1 MLSTVRTRI
10 LCFSFLSVSALAA
23 LAVLS
28 LLIINKA
35 ETASDRLITA
45 GLQESWMLEDL
56 EQDHRQLQDLA
67 YKIKAQLLLWD
78 EITPAFE
85 SLVISLPQR
94 WQVIEQSPQLSEWAV
109 ANQDSFQGVLDL
121 LGKLEPGIREKSYYS
136 VGQVVD
142 FALFPALEPMLGAV
156 EERKRASRDGIQQDS
171 SELLAYLD
179 DQQRFLLIGS
189 ALFLIAIIL
198 MTLWLRQTVIVRLQ
212 NIESD
217 IKQMDATSDLS
228 RPPVVTG
235 QDEVAGVA
243 RALNGLVGRFDQ
255 FVGDIR
261 HSASSL
267 NQRSATLD
275 AEAEAVQAASETT
288 REQIEEV
295 NNSMG
300 AIAGQASEIESA
312 TELSATNIREA
323 VLANAQVQQGLQSSE
338 AAANNAVDV
347 IVRVSA
353 SIQALGESTSKIEQ
367 VIGVIAAIADQTN
380 LLALN
385 AAIEAARAGEHGRG
399 FAVVAD
405 EVRTLSQRTADSTRN
420 IRQWVLDLVEGVS
433 GVDAL
438 LGEMHAA
445 GADNRTNLD
454 QLKTHL
460 NRLADQFVE
469 METSSHQVS
478 RSVSLQRDELKLI
491 KQRSAMLRE
500 SSLLLMGSVNQSR
513 EISESL
519 RQESLSMRQLT
530 ERFRSAGAG

>member
-28 LLIINKA
+28 LLIINEA
-35 ETASDRLITA
+35 ESASERLITA
-45 GLQESWMLEDL
+45 GLEESWMLEDL
-56 EQDHRQLQDLA
+56 EQDHRRLQDLA

-78 EITPAFE
+78 EITPTFD
-85 SLVISLPQR
+85 SLTGSLPLY
-94 WQVIEQSPQLSEWAV
+94 WQVIEQSPQLSEWA
-109 ANQDSFQGVLDL
+109 ADNQDSFQAVLGL
-121 LGKLEPGIREKSYYS
+121 LAKIEPGIREKSYYR

-142 FALFPALEPMLGAV
+142 FDLFPALEPMLAAI
-156 EERKRASRDGIQQDS
+156 EQRKRASRNSIQEDS
-171 SELLAYLD
+171 SQLLAYLD
-179 DQQRFLLIGS
+179 KQQTFLLIGS
-189 ALFLIAIIL
+189 GVFLIAIIL

-212 NIESD
+212 KIESD
-217 IKQMDATSDLS
+217 IKKMDDTSDLS
-228 RPPVVTG
+228 CPPLVTG
-235 QDEVAGVA
+235 EDEVAGVA

-255 FVGDIR
+255 FIGDIR
-261 HSASSL
+261 HSAAGL

-275 AEAEAVQAASETT
+275 TQAEAVQAASETT

-295 NNSMG
+295 NHSMG

-312 TELSATNIREA
+312 TELSAATIREA
-323 VLANAQVQQGLQSSE
+323 VLANGQVQQGLQSSE
-338 AAANNAVDV
+338 AAANNAIEV
-347 IVRVSA
+347 IVRVSS
-353 SIQALGESTSKIEQ
+353 SIQALGESTSKIQQ
-367 VIGVIAAIADQTN
+367 VIGVIAAVADQTN

-420 IRQWVLDLVEGVS
+420 IRQWVLDLVDGVS
-433 GVDAL
+433 GVNAL
-438 LGEMHAA
+438 LGEMSAA

-460 NRLADQFVE
+460 TRLADQFVE
-469 METSSHQVS
+469 MEASSHQVS

-491 KQRSAMLRE
+491 KQRSTMLRE
-500 SSLLLMGSVNQSR
+500 SSLLLMGSVNHSR
-513 EISESL
+513 EVSESL
-519 RQESLSMRQLT
+519 RQDSLSMRQLT
-530 ERFRSAGAG
+530 ERFRSADAV

>member
-35 ETASDRLITA
+35 ETASNRLITA

-78 EITPAFE
+78 EIEPTFE
-85 SLVISLPQR
+85 ALAVSLPGR
-94 WQVIEQSPQLSEWAV
+94 WQVIEQSPQLSAWAK
-109 ANQDSFQGVLDL
+109 AHRGEFQSVQDL
-121 LGKLEPGIREKSYYS
+121 LAKLAPGIREKSYYS

-142 FALFPALEPMLGAV
+142 FALFPALGPMLAAI
-156 EERKRASRDGIQQDS
+156 EERKRASRNTIQQDS
-171 SELLAYLD
+171 EQLLAYLNE
-179 DQQRFLLIGS
+179 QQTFLIIGS
-189 ALFLIAIIL
+189 VVFLIAIIL
-198 MTLWLRQTVIVRLQ
+198 MTLWLRRTVIVRLQ

-228 RPPVVTG
+228 CPPVVSG

-255 FVGDIR
+255 FIGDIR
-261 HSASSL
+261 HSAAGL

-275 AEAEAVQAASETT
+275 QEAEALQAASEIT
-288 REQIEEV
+288 RDQIEKV
-295 NNSMG
+295 SHSMG

-312 TELSATNIREA
+312 TEVSAATIREA
-323 VLANAQVQQGLQSSE
+323 VRANEHVQQGLQSSE
-338 AAANNAVDV
+338 AAANNAIDV
-347 IVRVSA
+347 IGRVSG
-353 SIQALGESTSKIEQ
+353 SIQALSESTSKIEQ

-405 EVRTLSQRTADSTRN
+405 EVRTLSQRTADSTRE
-420 IRQWVLDLVEGVS
+420 IRQWVMDLVEGVS

-438 LGEMHAA
+438 LDEMRAA
-445 GADNRTNLD
+445 GASNRSNLD

-460 NRLADQFVE
+460 TRLADQFVE
-469 METSSHQVS
+469 MESGSQQVS
-478 RSVSLQRDELKLI
+478 RSISLQRDALDLI
-491 KQRSAMLRE
+491 EQRSAMLRE
-500 SSLLLMGSVNQSR
+500 SSQVLLGSVNNSR
-513 EISESL
+513 EVSESL

-530 ERFRSAGAG
+530 ERFRSAGV

>member
-10 LCFSFLSVSALAA
+10 LCFAFLSVSALAA
-23 LAVLS
+23 LAVS
-28 LLIINKA
+28 ALLIINEA
-35 ETASDRLITA
+35 ETASNRLITT

-78 EITPAFE
+78 EITPAFDA
-85 SLVISLPQR
+85 LVVSLPKHWR
-94 WQVIEQSPQLSEWAV
+94 VIEQSPQLSEWA
-109 ANQDSFQGVLDL
+109 ATHQQDFEGVLDL
-121 LGKLEPGIREKSYYS
+121 LAKLEPGIREQSYYR

-142 FALFPALEPMLGAV
+142 FSLFPALGPMLASID
-156 EERKRASRDGIQQDS
+156 ERKRESRNAIQADS
-171 SELLAYLD
+171 SQLLDYLSE
-179 DQQRFLLIGS
+179 QQAVLIIGS
-189 ALFLIAIIL
+189 GVFLIAIVL
-198 MTLWLRQTVIVRLQ
+198 MTLWLRRTVIVRLQ

-217 IKQMDATSDLS
+217 IKQMDITSDLS

-261 HSASSL
+261 RSAAGL

-275 AEAEAVQAASETT
+275 QEAEALQAASETT
-288 REQIEEV
+288 REQIEKV
-295 NNSMG
+295 SHSMA
-300 AIAGQASEIESA
+300 AIAGQASQIEAA
-312 TELSATNIREA
+312 TEISAKTIREA
-323 VLANAQVQQGLQSSE
+323 VQANQQVQQGLQSSE
-338 AAANNAVDV
+338 AAANNAIDV
-347 IVRVSA
+347 IVRVSG
-353 SIQALGESTSKIEQ
+353 SIQALSESTSKIEQ

-405 EVRTLSQRTADSTRN
+405 EVRTLSQRTADSTRE
-420 IRQWVLDLVEGVS
+420 IRQWVLDLVDGVG

-438 LGEMHAA
+438 LDEMREA
-445 GADNRTNLD
+445 GANNRSNLD

-460 NRLADQFVE
+460 TRLADQFVE
-469 METSSHQVS
+469 MESGSHQVS
-478 RSVSLQRDELKLI
+478 RSVALQRDALDLI
-491 KQRSAMLRE
+491 EQRSAMLRE
-500 SSLLLMGSVNQSR
+500 SSQVLLGSVNNSR
-513 EISESL
+513 GVSESL

-530 ERFRSAGAG
+530 ERFRSAAV

>member
-28 LLIINKA
+28 LLIINEA
-35 ETASDRLITA
+35 ENASERLITA
-45 GLQESWMLEDL
+45 GLEESWMLEDL

-78 EITPAFE
+78 EITPTFD
-85 SLVISLPQR
+85 SLTGSLPLY
-94 WQVIEQSPQLSEWAV
+94 WHVIEQSPQLSEWA
-109 ANQDSFQGVLDL
+109 ADNQDSFQAVLGL
-121 LGKLEPGIREKSYYS
+121 LAKIEPGIREKSYYR

-142 FALFPALEPMLGAV
+142 FDLFPALGPMLAAI
-156 EERKRASRDGIQQDS
+156 EQRKRASRNSIQEDS
-171 SELLAYLD
+171 SQLLAYLD
-179 DQQRFLLIGS
+179 KQQTFLLIGS
-189 ALFLIAIIL
+189 GVFLIAIIL

-212 NIESD
+212 KIESD
-217 IKQMDATSDLS
+217 IKKMDDTSDLS
-228 RPPVVTG
+228 CPPRVTG
-235 QDEVAGVA
+235 EDEVAGVA

-255 FVGDIR
+255 FIGEIR
-261 HSASSL
+261 HSAAGL

-275 AEAEAVQAASETT
+275 TQAEAVQAASETT

-295 NNSMG
+295 NHSMG
-300 AIAGQASEIESA
+300 AIAGQASEIELA
-312 TELSATNIREA
+312 TELSAATIREA
-323 VLANAQVQQGLQSSE
+323 VLANGQVQQGLQSSE
-338 AAANNAVDV
+338 AAANNAIEV
-347 IVRVSA
+347 IVRVSS
-353 SIQALGESTSKIEQ
+353 SIQALGESTSKIQQ
-367 VIGVIAAIADQTN
+367 VIGVIAAVADQTN

-433 GVDAL
+433 GVNAL
-438 LGEMHAA
+438 LGEMSAA

-460 NRLADQFVE
+460 TRLADQFVE

-491 KQRSAMLRE
+491 KQRSTMLRE
-500 SSLLLMGSVNQSR
+500 SSLLLMGSVNHSR
-513 EISESL
+513 EVSESL
-519 RQESLSMRQLT
+519 RQDSLSMRQLT
-530 ERFRSAGAG
+530 ERFRSADAV

>member
-10 LCFSFLSVSALAA
+10 LCFAFLSVSALAA

-35 ETASDRLITA
+35 ETASNRLITA

-78 EITPAFE
+78 EIAPTFE
-85 SLVISLPQR
+85 ALAASLPEH
-94 WQVIEQSPQLSEWAV
+94 WQVIERSPQLSVWAE
-109 ANQDSFQGVLDL
+109 AHRGEFQRVQDL
-121 LGKLEPGIREKSYYS
+121 LGKLEPGIGEQSYYR

-142 FALFPALEPMLGAV
+142 FALFPALGPMLAAID
-156 EERKRASRDGIQQDS
+156 ERKRASRNTIQQDS
-171 SELLAYLD
+171 EQLLAYLSE
-179 DQQRFLLIGS
+179 QQTFLITGS
-189 ALFLIAIIL
+189 AVFLIAIIL
-198 MTLWLRQTVIVRLQ
+198 MTLWLRRTVIVRLQ

-228 RPPVVTG
+228 CPPLVTG

-261 HSASSL
+261 HSAAGL

-275 AEAEAVQAASETT
+275 QEAEALQAASEIT
-288 REQIEEV
+288 RDQIEKV
-295 NNSMG
+295 SHSMG

-312 TELSATNIREA
+312 TEVSAATIREA
-323 VLANAQVQQGLQSSE
+323 VQANAHVQQGLQSSE
-338 AAANNAVDV
+338 AAANNAIDV
-347 IVRVSA
+347 IGRVSG
-353 SIQALGESTSKIEQ
+353 SIQVLSESTSKIEQ

-405 EVRTLSQRTADSTRN
+405 EVRTLSQRTADSTRE
-420 IRQWVLDLVEGVS
+420 IRQWVLDLVEGVT

-438 LGEMHAA
+438 LDEMRAA
-445 GADNRTNLD
+445 GASNRSNLD

-460 NRLADQFVE
+460 TRLADQFVE
-469 METSSHQVS
+469 MESGSQQVS
-478 RSVSLQRDELKLI
+478 RSVSLQRDALDLI
-491 KQRSAMLRE
+491 EQRSAMLRE
-500 SSLLLMGSVNQSR
+500 SSQVLLGSVNNSR
-513 EISESL
+513 EVSESL

-530 ERFRSAGAG
+530 ERFRSAESA

>member
-28 LLIINKA
+28 LLIIKET
-35 ETASDRLITA
+35 ETASNRLITT

-78 EITPAFE
+78 EITPTFE
-85 SLVISLPQR
+85 ALAVSLPNH
-94 WQVIEQSPQLSEWAV
+94 WQVIAQSPQLSAWAETHREE
-109 ANQDSFQGVLDL
+109 FQSVLDL
-121 LGKLEPGIREKSYYS
+121 LAKLEPGIGEKSYYR

-142 FALFPALEPMLGAV
+142 FDLFPALGPMLAAI
-156 EERKRASRDGIQQDS
+156 EERKRASRTTIQQDS
-171 SELLAYLD
+171 VQLLAYLS
-179 DQQRFLLIGS
+179 DQQAFLIIGS
-189 ALFLIAIIL
+189 GVFLIAIIL

-255 FVGDIR
+255 FIGDIR
-261 HSASSL
+261 HSAAGL

-275 AEAEAVQAASETT
+275 IEAEAVQAASETT
-288 REQIEEV
+288 REQIEQV
-295 NNSMG
+295 NHSMS
-300 AIAGQASEIESA
+300 AIAAQASEIESA
-312 TELSATNIREA
+312 TELSAGTIREA

-338 AAANNAVDV
+338 AAANNAINV
-347 IVRVSA
+347 IVRVS
-353 SIQALGESTSKIEQ
+353 SSVQALGESTSKIEQ

-405 EVRTLSQRTADSTRN
+405 EVRTLSQRTADSTRD
-420 IRQWVLDLVEGVS
+420 IRQWVMDLVDGVS
-433 GVDAL
+433 GVNAL
-438 LGEMHAA
+438 LGEMSAA
-445 GADNRTNLD
+445 GTDNRTNLD
-454 QLKTHL
+454 QLRTHL
-460 NRLADQFVE
+460 TRLADQFVE

-478 RSVSLQRDELKLI
+478 RSVSLQREELTLI

-500 SSLLLMGSVNQSR
+500 SSMLLMGSVNHSR
-513 EISESL
+513 EVSESL
-519 RQESLSMRQLT
+519 RQDSLSMRQLT
-530 ERFRSAGAG
+530 ERFQSVGGG

>member
-10 LCFSFLSVSALAA
+10 LCFSFLAVSALAA

-28 LLIINKA
+28 LLIINEA
-35 ETASDRLITA
+35 ETASERLITA

-67 YKIKAQLLLWD
+67 YKIKAQLLLWN
-78 EITPAFE
+78 EITPTFE
-85 SLVISLPQR
+85 SLTTSLPR
-94 WQVIEQSPQLSEWAV
+94 HWQVIEQSPQLSEWA
-109 ANQDSFQGVLDL
+109 ADNQDSYQAVLGL
-121 LGKLEPGIREKSYYS
+121 LAKIEPGIRDKSYYG

-142 FALFPALEPMLGAV
+142 FDLFPALGPMLAAI
-156 EERKRASRDGIQQDS
+156 EQRKRASRKGIQTDS
-171 SELLAYLD
+171 SQLLAYLD
-179 DQQRFLLIGS
+179 NQQTFLLIGS
-189 ALFLIAIIL
+189 AVFLIAIVL

-217 IKQMDATSDLS
+217 IKQMDETSDLS
-228 RPPVVTG
+228 CPPVVTG

-255 FVGDIR
+255 FIGDIR
-261 HSASSL
+261 HSAAGL

-275 AEAEAVQAASETT
+275 TQAEAVQAASETT

-295 NNSMG
+295 NHAMG

-312 TELSATNIREA
+312 TELSAATIREA
-323 VLANAQVQQGLQSSE
+323 VLANGQVQQGLQSSE
-338 AAANNAVDV
+338 AAANNAIDV
-347 IVRVSA
+347 IMRVSG
-353 SIQALGESTSKIEQ
+353 SVQALGESTSKIEQ

-420 IRQWVLDLVEGVS
+420 IRQWVMDLVEGVS
-433 GVDAL
+433 GVNAL
-438 LGEMHAA
+438 LGEMSAA

-460 NRLADQFVE
+460 TRLADQFVE

-500 SSLLLMGSVNQSR
+500 SSLLLMGSVNHSR
-513 EISESL
+513 EVSESL
-519 RQESLSMRQLT
+519 RQDSLSMRQLT
-530 ERFRSAGAG
+530 ERFRSADVV

>member
-1 MLSTVRTRI
+1 MFSTVRTRI
-10 LCFSFLSVSALAA
+10 LCFAFISVSALAA

-28 LLIINKA
+28 LLIINEA
-35 ETASDRLITA
+35 ETASKRLITA

-67 YKIKAQLLLWD
+67 YKVKAQLLLWN

-85 SLVISLPQR
+85 ALAVSLPEH
-94 WQVIEQSPQLSEWAV
+94 WQVIEQSQQLGEWA
-109 ANQDSFQGVLDL
+109 ATHDEHFQGVLAL
-121 LGKLEPGIREKSYYS
+121 LAKLEPGIREQSYYS

-142 FALFPALEPMLGAV
+142 FSLFPALEPMLASI
-156 EERKRASRDGIQQDS
+156 EERKRASRSMIQQDS
-171 SELLAYLD
+171 SQLLAYLNE
-179 DQQRFLLIGS
+179 QQAFLIVGS
-189 ALFLIAIIL
+189 AVFLIAIIL
-198 MTLWLRQTVIVRLQ
+198 MTLWLRRTVIVRLQ

-228 RPPVVTG
+228 RTPVVTG
-235 QDEVAGVA
+235 KDEVAGVA

-261 HSASSL
+261 HSAASL

-300 AIAGQASEIESA
+300 AIAGQASEIESV
-312 TELSATNIREA
+312 TELSAAKIREA

-347 IVRVSA
+347 IVRVST

-420 IRQWVLDLVEGVS
+420 IRQWVMDLVEGVS

-460 NRLADQFVE
+460 TRLAGQFVE

-478 RSVSLQRDELKLI
+478 RSVSLQRDELNLI

-500 SSLLLMGSVNQSR
+500 SSVLLMGSVNQSR

-530 ERFRSAGAG
+530 ERFRSAGAV